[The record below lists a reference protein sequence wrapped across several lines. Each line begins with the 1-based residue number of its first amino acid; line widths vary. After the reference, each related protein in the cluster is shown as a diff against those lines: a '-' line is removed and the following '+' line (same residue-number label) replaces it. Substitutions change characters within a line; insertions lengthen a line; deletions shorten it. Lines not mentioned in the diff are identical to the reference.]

1 MPYFLRRLAGLL
13 ATIFGISIVVFA
25 IMNVL
30 PGDPALSMLGIDST
44 ADARAALREQLGLN
58 APAWQ
63 RYFEWMGGLL
73 RGDFGTSY
81 SFRIPVAQL
90 IAERIPVTLFIAL
103 LATLLTVTLATLLG
117 VFAAANHNK
126 PGDWVTM
133 IVSQLGIAIPAF
145 WLALL
150 LVLLF
155 AVNLRWLP
163 PGGFPGWSDPGAALK
178 AVILPSVS
186 LALVQSAVLARV
198 TRASVL
204 EVMRLDYVRTARALG
219 LSRWRVLFRHVLPNA
234 LIPMVTIA
242 GMQLANLVTGTI
254 VIENVFF
261 LPGLGGLLFQSIG
274 NRDLFTVQALVMLFA
289 LIVVV
294 SSFVVDM
301 LYMLI
306 DPRLRERR
314 A

>member
-1 MPYFLRRLAGLL
+1 MPYFLGRLVGLV
-13 ATIFGISIVVFA
+13 ATILGISIVVFA

-44 ADARAALREQLGLN
+44 ADARAALREQLGLD

-63 RYFEWMGGLL
+63 RYAEWMVGLS

-81 SFRIPVAQL
+81 AFRIPVSQL
-90 IAERIPVTLFIAL
+90 IAERIPLTLFIAF

-155 AVNLRWLP
+155 AVHLRWLP
-163 PGGFPGWSDPGAALK
+163 PGGFPGWSDPVAALR
-178 AVILPSVS
+178 AVILPAVS

-219 LSRWRVLFRHVLPNA
+219 LPHWRVLLFHVLPNA

-289 LIVVV
+289 MIVVV
-294 SSFVVDM
+294 SSFLIDM
-301 LYMLI
+301 LYLLI
-306 DPRLRERR
+306 DPRLRERH

>member
-1 MPYFLRRLAGLL
+1 MPYFLHRLAGLV
-13 ATIFGISIVVFA
+13 ATVLGISVVVFA
-25 IMNVL
+25 VMNIL

-44 ADARAALREQLGLN
+44 EDARAALREQLGLN

-63 RYFEWMGGLL
+63 RYFEWMGGIL

-81 SFRIPVAQL
+81 SFRIPVSQL
-90 IAERIPVTLFIAL
+90 IAERIPLTLVIAL
-103 LATLLTVTLATLLG
+103 LATVLTIALAVLLG
-117 VFAAANHNK
+117 IFAAANHNK

-133 IVSQLGIAIPAF
+133 LVSQLGIAIPAF

-163 PGGFPGWSDPGAALK
+163 PGGFPGWSDPGAAFS
-178 AVILPSVS
+178 AVILPAVS

-198 TRASVL
+198 TRASML

-219 LSRWRVLFRHVLPNA
+219 LPRWRVLLFHVLPNA

-254 VIENVFF
+254 VVENVFF

-294 SSFVVDM
+294 TSFVVDM

-314 A
+314 T

>member
-1 MPYFLRRLAGLL
+1 MHFLLRRLAGLV
-13 ATIFGISIVVFA
+13 ATIVGISLVVFA
-25 IMNVL
+25 IMNIL

-44 ADARAALREQLGLN
+44 EDARAALRAQLGLD

-63 RYFEWMGGLL
+63 RYLKWVGGLFW
-73 RGDFGTSY
+73 GDFGTSY
-81 SFRIPVAQL
+81 SFRIPVSQL
-90 IAERIPVTLFIAL
+90 IAERIPVTLAIAL
-103 LATLLTVTLATLLG
+103 LATVLTVTLAVLLG

-163 PGGFPGWSDPGAALK
+163 PGGFPGWGDVGAAFKSL
-178 AVILPSVS
+178 ILPAVS

-204 EVMRLDYVRTARALG
+204 EVLRLDYVRTARALG
-219 LSRWRVLFRHVLPNA
+219 LSHWRVLFVHVLPNA

-274 NRDLFTVQALVMLFA
+274 NRDLFAVQALVMLFA

-294 SSFVVDM
+294 TSFVVDM

-306 DPRLRERR
+306 DPRLRERHT
-314 A
+314 